1 MNQVTS
7 VNPSGMS
14 NFGMRFFA
22 SNIAGGVD
30 LLGDQEG
37 VGAALLPGVRGVDGV
52 HLVRGLQVVAGAV
65 EAEAV
70 RVGEVLAGL
79 DAQQGVVGGR
89 LVRVR
94 VVRVVRHQGRDAELL
109 ADLQEAVADPALD
122 LDAVVHQLQEVPVL
136 AEDVLV
142 LGGRLQGLVELAEA
156 QPGLELSGGAAGG
169 GDEPLGPLGD
179 GLLVHARP
187 LLEPALGV
195 RVRGE
200 PEEVVQAR
208 PVGRPDR
215 LVRVTTRT
223 GHVVALLVGLTPLD
237 LALVAPGLRSDVRL
251 DADDRRDARLLR
263 RVEEVI
269 RPVEVAVV
277 AHGDMGHAH
286 FIAGIEHVLEPRGTV
301 QQRVLGMDVQ
311 VRERRL

>member
-1 MNQVTS
+1 
-7 VNPSGMS
+7 MS

-22 SNIAGGVD
+22 SNMPVGVD

-94 VVRVVRHQGRDAELL
+94 VVRVVGDQRRDAELL
-109 ADLQEAVADPALD
+109 ADLQEAVADPVLD
-122 LDAVVHQLQEVPVL
+122 LDAVVHQLQEVAVL

-142 LGGRLQGLVELAEA
+142 LGGRLQRLVELAEA
-156 QPGLELSGGAAGG
+156 QPGLELAGGAAGG

-179 GLLVHARP
+179 GLLVHPGP
-187 LLEPALGV
+187 LLQPALGV

-208 PVGRPDR
+208 LVGRPDR
-215 LVRVTTRT
+215 LVGVTTGT
-223 GHVVALLVGLTPLD
+223 GDVVPLLVRLAPLD
-237 LALVAPGLRSDVRL
+237 LALVAPGLGGDIRL
-251 DADDRRDARLLR
+251 DPDDRGDSGLLR
-263 RVEEVI
+263 GVEEVV

-277 AHGDMGHAH
+277 GHGDVRHAH
-286 FIAGIEHVLEPRGTV
+286 LVARVEHVLEPRGTV
-301 QQRVLGMDVQ
+301 QQRVLGVDVQ